1 MLIFKIKSIFLLHR
15 YIKHTY
21 TFLFIA
27 FPCRIYTKSKF
38 ILTETLI
45 QSQIIRLTVKIRD

>member
-1 MLIFKIKSIFLLHR
+1 MLHR